1 MSFWKPDK
9 ITHLKIATAGAY
21 VLNIILFI
29 LIGAIADGIT
39 IFVGLAASVGWEFRP
54 SRTFSVG
61 DLGADTL
68 GLIAGMILAKI
79 TLIIGYLIIGW

>member
-9 ITHLKIATAGAY
+9 IKHLKITTVGAY

-39 IFVGLAASVGWEFRP
+39 ILAGLAAIIGWEFLP
-54 SRTFSVG
+54 KRTFSVG
-61 DLGADTL
+61 DMGAGTL

-79 TLIIGYLIIGW
+79 TLIIALVL

>member
-9 ITHLKIATAGAY
+9 IKHLKIATVGAY

-29 LIGAIADGIT
+29 LIGAIADAIT
-39 IFVGLAASVGWEFRP
+39 ILAGLAAIIGWEFLP
-54 SRTFSVG
+54 KRTFSVG
-61 DLGADTL
+61 DMGAGTL

-79 TLIIGYLIIGW
+79 TLIIALVL

>member
-9 ITHLKIATAGAY
+9 IKHLKIATVGAY

-39 IFVGLAASVGWEFRP
+39 IFAGLAAIIGWEFLP
-54 SRTFSVG
+54 KRTFSVG
-61 DLGADTL
+61 DMEAGTL
-68 GLIAGMILAKI
+68 GIIAGMILAKI
-79 TLIIGYLIIGW
+79 TLIIALVL

>member
-9 ITHLKIATAGAY
+9 IKHLKIATAGAY

-39 IFVGLAASVGWEFRP
+39 IFVGLAAIIGWEFLP
-54 SRTFSVG
+54 NRTFSVG
-61 DLGADTL
+61 DMEAGTL
-68 GLIAGMILAKI
+68 GIIAGMILAKI
-79 TLIIGYLIIGW
+79 TIALVL

>member
-1 MSFWKPDK
+1 MNFWQPDK
-9 ITHLKIATAGAY
+9 IKHLKIATVGAY

-39 IFVGLAASVGWEFRP
+39 ILAGLAAIIGWEFLP
-54 SRTFSVG
+54 KRTFSVG
-61 DLGADTL
+61 DMGAGTL

-79 TLIIGYLIIGW
+79 TLIIALVL